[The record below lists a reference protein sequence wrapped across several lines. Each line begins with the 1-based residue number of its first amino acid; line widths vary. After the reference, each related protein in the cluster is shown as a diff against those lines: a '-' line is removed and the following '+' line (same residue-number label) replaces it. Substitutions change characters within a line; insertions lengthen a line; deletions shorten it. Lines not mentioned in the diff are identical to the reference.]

1 MNTMKKKR
9 VGLIGLGDMGMGMA
23 RNLQAA
29 GFPLIGLDLR
39 PERMALLRALGGAAA
54 DNAAQLGRAS
64 DVVILMVFSGQQT
77 LQLLQSDDGLLTGMG
92 PGSTVIICSTIGPG
106 AMRAAAELL
115 ADSGLRWLDCPVSGG
130 RAVAGAG
137 ALGLFAAGTAEDVAA
152 QRDVLEALGERIIHV
167 GEEAGLGQALK
178 AATLAFYA
186 VSTIGL
192 LEALALGANAG
203 VSGQA
208 LQEVFGGSSAQADGM
223 SHFREV
229 AEHVL
234 ARRFEGTDNQIAYT
248 VKDLELCMAAGRESG
263 TPLFVTGAAYEL
275 VKAACARYPDED
287 KQSVMKIL
295 ESLSG
300 VTVAR

>member
-1 MNTMKKKR
+1 MNTMKTKR
-9 VGLIGLGDMGMGMA
+9 VGLIGLGEMGFGMA
-23 RNLQAA
+23 RNLLAA
-29 GFPLIGLDLR
+29 GFPLTGHDLR
-39 PERMALLRALGGAAA
+39 AERMALLQALGGAAA

-64 DVVILMVFSGQQT
+64 DVVIVMVFDGQQ
-77 LQLLQSDDGLLTGMG
+77 LLALLQAEDGLLAGMR
-92 PGSTVIICSTIGPG
+92 PGRTVIICSTIGPD
-106 AMRAAAELL
+106 AMRTVAERL

-137 ALGLFAAGTAEDVAA
+137 ALGLFAAGTAADVAA
-152 QRDVLEALGERIIHV
+152 QRDVLAALGERIIHV

-186 VSTIGL
+186 VSTVGL

-208 LQEVFGGSSAQADGM
+208 LHEVFGGAAGTNET
-223 SHFREV
+223 SHFHDI
-229 AEHVL
+229 AEYVL
-234 ARRFEGTDNQIAYT
+234 ARRFAGTDNQIAYT
-248 VKDLELCMAAGRESG
+248 VKDLELCMAAGRASG
-263 TPLFVTGAAYEL
+263 TPLFTTGAAYEL

-295 ESLSG
+295 ETLSG
-300 VTVAR
+300 VNVAR

>member
-1 MNTMKKKR
+1 
-9 VGLIGLGDMGMGMA
+9 MGGTV
-23 RNLQAA
+23 
-29 GFPLIGLDLR
+29 
-39 PERMALLRALGGAAA
+39 A
-54 DNAAQLGRAS
+54 DNAAQLGRKS
-64 DVVILMVFSGQQT
+64 DVVILMVFSGQQV
-77 LQLLQSDDGLLTGMG
+77 LQLLQAEDGLLAGMR
-92 PGSTVIICSTIGPG
+92 PGRTVIICSTIGPG
-106 AMRAAAELL
+106 AMRAVAERL

-137 ALGLFAAGTAEDVAA
+137 ALGLFAAGTAADVAA

-167 GEEAGLGQALK
+167 GEEAGLGQTLK

-186 VSTIGL
+186 VSTVGL

-203 VSGQA
+203 VSSQA
-208 LQEVFGGSSAQADGM
+208 LHEVFGGSNAQANEM
-223 SHFREV
+223 SHFRDI

-234 ARRFEGTDNQIAYT
+234 ERRFEGTDNQIAYT

-287 KQSVMKIL
+287 KQSVMKVL
-295 ESLSG
+295 EALAG
-300 VTVAR
+300 VKEAR

>member
-1 MNTMKKKR
+1 MNTMKKKH
-9 VGLIGLGDMGMGMA
+9 VGLIGLGEMGMGMA
-23 RNLQAA
+23 RNLLAA
-29 GFPLIGLDLR
+29 GFPLTGHDLR
-39 PERMALLRALGGAAA
+39 AERMALLQALGGGAA

-64 DVVILMVFSGQQT
+64 DVVILMVFSGRQT
-77 LQLLQSDDGLLTGMG
+77 LQLLQGEDGLLAGMR
-92 PGSTVIICSTIGPG
+92 PGRTVIICSTIGPG
-106 AMRAAAELL
+106 AMRAVAERLEG
-115 ADSGLRWLDCPVSGG
+115 SGLRWLDCPVSGG

-137 ALGLFAAGTAEDVAA
+137 ALGLFTAGTAEDVAA

-223 SHFREV
+223 SHFRDI
-229 AEHVL
+229 AEHAL

-263 TPLFVTGAAYEL
+263 TPLFATGAAYEL
-275 VKAACARYPDED
+275 VKAAYARFPDED
-287 KQSVMKIL
+287 KQCVIKIL
-295 ESLSG
+295 ELLSG
-300 VTVAR
+300 AKVTR